1 MTTASTMSRP
11 RWIGAMAIW
20 LSMSLLPTLALAKP
34 PARGP
39 VPDKLW
45 TEDHP
50 GDTGLN
56 PDTLVTMGAFSKLA
70 KIISPTVVNIT
81 TFRTAPNAYHG
92 VGESYAAAP
101 RKSTGTGFFIHP
113 DGYVL
118 TNYHVIS
125 NARQISVRTTNDK
138 TYKATVIGSDP
149 KTDISLIKVN
159 APVKFPIAPL
169 GDSAKLEIG
178 EWVVAIGNPYGLGH
192 TVTAGIVS
200 AKGRSTIMPGQTRYA
215 NYIQT
220 DASINPGNSGGPL
233 VNIQGQ
239 VIGINA
245 AVHGKA
251 QGIGFAVPS
260 NMAKKLLPQL
270 ARGRIERS
278 WLGISVREVTPQVAR
293 TLRLERAAGAY
304 IERLVA
310 NSPAARAGL
319 QPGDVVVRFD
329 GQPVRRSTDLPWL
342 ASSAGV
348 GAIAKVDLIRQG
360 KPMSLKVRLSAL
372 PKMLGGHGQNPSAGF
387 VQTGVVFLE
396 GLGMKVTTVTPE
408 LRARFGLKAAYGSL
422 IIAIDRG
429 GPADLVGL
437 RARDVIVGGY
447 RNVLRNSQDLQ
458 KFAESFTVN
467 EMVPL
472 RVLRG
477 QRPLFLMPKKRR

>member
-1 MTTASTMSRP
+1 MTTIPSAPRSR
-11 RWIGAMAIW
+11 WSGAVAVL
-20 LSMSLLPTLALAKP
+20 LSVGLLPSLCYAKP
-34 PARGP
+34 PAAGQ

-45 TEDHP
+45 AEHHP
-50 GDTGLN
+50 DDTGLN
-56 PDTLVTMGAFSKLA
+56 PDTLVTMGAFAKLA

-81 TFRTAPNAYHG
+81 TFRNAPNAYHG

-118 TNYHVIS
+118 TNYHVIA
-125 NARQISVRTTNDK
+125 NARQISVRTANDK
-138 TYKATVIGSDP
+138 TYKAKVVGSDP
-149 KTDISLIKVN
+149 KTDLSLIKVD
-159 APVKFPIAPL
+159 AGVKFPIAPL
-169 GDSAKLEIG
+169 GDSTKLEIG

-245 AVHGKA
+245 AIHGKA

-348 GAIAKVDLIRQG
+348 GALARVDLIRQG
-360 KPMSLKVRLSAL
+360 KPMSVKVRLIAL
-372 PKMLGGHGQNPSAGF
+372 PKKLGGHGQNPASGF
-387 VQTGVVFLE
+387 LQTGVVFLE
-396 GLGMKVTTVTPE
+396 GLGMKVSTVTPE
-408 LRARFGLKAAYGSL
+408 LRVRFGLKAAYGSL
-422 IIAIDRG
+422 VIAIDRG

-437 RARDVIVGGY
+437 RTRDVIVGGY
-447 RNVLRNSQDLQ
+447 RTVLRNSGELERFSQ
-458 KFAESFTVN
+458 SYTVN

-472 RVLRG
+472 HVLRG